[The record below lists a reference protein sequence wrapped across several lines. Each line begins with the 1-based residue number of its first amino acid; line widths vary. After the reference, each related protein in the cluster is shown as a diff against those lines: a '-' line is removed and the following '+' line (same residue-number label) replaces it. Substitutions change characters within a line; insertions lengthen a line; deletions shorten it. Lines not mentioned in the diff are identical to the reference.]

1 MYLDGKVEQAFQAE
15 LASRRQRQI
24 VAAAGVRWKFRA
36 NLPLLEQPRCHWQ
49 RKARRIVP
57 SVFSRG
63 CVDQYPP
70 TGRQGWCVGKP
81 CRPWRRQE
89 LPGALSARPTQLFA
103 VVRSLRF
110 RPRSHRDDY
119 VLALFVVV
127 AAFHAELHRI
137 LLDAELRIPADW
149 QQHGC
154 LSSFRRI
161 R

>member
-81 CRPWRRQE
+81 C
-89 LPGALSARPTQLFA
+89 
-103 VVRSLRF
+103 SLGGGKSCRA
-110 RPRSHRDDY
+110 H
-119 VLALFVVV
+119 
-127 AAFHAELHRI
+127 
-137 LLDAELRIPADW
+137 
-149 QQHGC
+149 
-154 LSSFRRI
+154 
-161 R
+161 